1 MIQLIRQLIYINK
14 ETGLPMRDCENSNDK
29 YNSIRE
35 FYFEFNTVDEKT
47 LEELFNK

>member
-1 MIQLIRQLIYINK
+1 
-14 ETGLPMRDCENSNDK
+14 MRDCENSNDK